1 MEKLPLYRIVINEED
16 ELTGVD
22 FISLVDEPAI
32 EINWMAFSSVDF
44 NFKVEKDKQILYG
57 PLMVADKIMYRNDEV
72 RGEYNV
78 KFLKQDI
85 ESIVKKFSKNN
96 FNNNIS
102 FMHSGQAVK
111 GTLVE
116 HFIVREGMTV
126 PGFEN
131 IPDGTWM
138 GRVYIEDE
146 NFWMDYVKTDIVKG
160 FSIEING
167 LLQRQDFSKEVS
179 LWTEIE
185 SIVTSDI
192 SDEEMIDSI
201 TDIFKSFKFETY
213 NDYPKAASENAA
225 RSIKLRDEYD
235 LKCGTLVGWQRANQ
249 LAKGESISRE
259 TIARMAAF
267 ERHRQNSTG
276 DPKESCGPLM
286 WLAWG
291 GDEGVA
297 WAQRKLKQIDTAL
310 KSSAYQTLINL
321 SSEKFIVEPKSG
333 ETKDEFIGRCIGVEV
348 SSGYDADQAT
358 AICISKWFETFSSI
372 EDRIEQLRV
381 EEQKE
386 YDSVD
391 PEDKVKIKEIYDR
404 YDKLITPLLEMI

>member
-1 MEKLPLYRIVINEED
+1 MEKLPLYRIVINEDD

-32 EINWMAFSSVDF
+32 EVNWLAFSSVHFD
-44 NFKVEKDKQILYG
+44 FKVEKDKQILYG
-57 PLMVADKIMYRNDEV
+57 PLMITDKIMYRNDDI

-102 FMHSGQAVK
+102 FMHSGQVVK

-146 NFWMDYVKTDIVKG
+146 KFWMDYVKTDIVKG

-167 LLQRQDFSKEVS
+167 LLQRQEFSKEVS
-179 LWTEIE
+179 LWSEIE
-185 SIVTSDI
+185 NIVTSNI
-192 SDEEMIDSI
+192 SDEEMIDRI

-213 NDYPKAASENAA
+213 NDYPQAASDNAKIALRWAEENGWG
-225 RSIKLRDEYD
+225 D
-235 LKCGTLVGWQRANQ
+235 CGTQVGKVRANQ
-249 LAKGESISRE
+249 LANRESISRE
-259 TIARMAAF
+259 TIARMSAF
-267 ERHRQNSTG
+267 ERHRQNSQKELG
-276 DPKESCGPLM
+276 DGCGRLVWLM
-286 WLAWG
+286 WG

-297 WAQRKLKQIDTAL
+297 WAQKKLKQIDTAL

-321 SSEKFIVEPKSG
+321 SSEKFISV
-333 ETKDEFIGRCIGVEV
+333 
-348 SSGYDADQAT
+348 
-358 AICISKWFETFSSI
+358 
-372 EDRIEQLRV
+372 EDRIQQLRD

-386 YDSVD
+386 YDSID

-404 YDKLITPLLEMI
+404 YDKLITPLLEVIKK

>member
-32 EINWMAFSSVDF
+32 EINWMAFSSEHFD
-44 NFKVEKDKQILYG
+44 FKVEKDKQILYG
-57 PLMVADKIMYRNDEV
+57 PLMITDKVMYRNDEI

-102 FMHSGQAVK
+102 FMHSGQVVK

-146 NFWMDYVKTDIVKG
+146 KFWTDYIKTDIVKG

-167 LLQRQDFSKEVS
+167 LLQRQDFSKETS
-179 LWTEIE
+179 LWAEIE
-185 SIVTSDI
+185 NIVTSDI
-192 SDEEMIDSI
+192 SDDEMIDRI

-213 NDYPKAASENAA
+213 NDYPQAASDNAKIALRWAEENGWG
-225 RSIKLRDEYD
+225 D
-235 LKCGTLVGWQRANQ
+235 CGTQVGKVRANQ
-249 LAKGESISRE
+249 LANRESISRE
-259 TIARMAAF
+259 TIARMSAF
-267 ERHRQNSTG
+267 ERHRQNSQKELG
-276 DPKESCGPLM
+276 DGCGRLVWLM
-286 WLAWG
+286 WG

-297 WAQRKLKQIDTAL
+297 WAQKKLKQIDTAL

-321 SSEKFIVEPKSG
+321 SSEKFISV
-333 ETKDEFIGRCIGVEV
+333 
-348 SSGYDADQAT
+348 
-358 AICISKWFETFSSI
+358 
-372 EDRIEQLRV
+372 EDRIQQLRD

-386 YDSVD
+386 YDLVD
-391 PEDKVKIKEIYDR
+391 TEDKEKIKEIYDR
-404 YDKLITPLLEMI
+404 YDKLITPLLEVIKK

>member
-32 EINWMAFSSVDF
+32 EINWMAFSSEHFD
-44 NFKVEKDKQILYG
+44 FKVEKDKQILYG
-57 PLMVADKIMYRNDEV
+57 PLMIADKIMYRNDDI

-102 FMHSGQAVK
+102 FMHSGQVVK

-116 HFIVREGMTV
+116 HFIVREGMSV

-138 GRVYIEDE
+138 GRVYIDDE
-146 NFWMDYVKTDIVKG
+146 SFWMDYVKTDIVKG

-167 LLQRQDFSKEVS
+167 LLQRQDFSKETS
-179 LWTEIE
+179 LWAEIE
-185 SIVTSDI
+185 NIVTSDI
-192 SDEEMIDSI
+192 SDDEMIDRI

-213 NDYPKAASENAA
+213 NDYPQAASDNAKIALRWAEENGWG
-225 RSIKLRDEYD
+225 D
-235 LKCGTLVGWQRANQ
+235 CGTQVGKVRANQ
-249 LAKGESISRE
+249 LANRESISRE
-259 TIARMAAF
+259 TIARMSAF
-267 ERHRQNSTG
+267 ERHRQNSQKELG
-276 DPKESCGPLM
+276 DGCGRLVWLM
-286 WLAWG
+286 WG

-297 WAQRKLKQIDTAL
+297 WAQKKLKQIDTAL

-321 SSEKFIVEPKSG
+321 SSEKFISV
-333 ETKDEFIGRCIGVEV
+333 
-348 SSGYDADQAT
+348 
-358 AICISKWFETFSSI
+358 
-372 EDRIEQLRV
+372 EDRIQQLRD

-386 YDSVD
+386 YDLVD
-391 PEDKVKIKEIYDR
+391 TEDKEKIKEIYDR
-404 YDKLITPLLEMI
+404 YDKLITPLLEVIKK

>member
-1 MEKLPLYRIVINEED
+1 MEKLPLYRIVINEDD

-32 EINWMAFSSVDF
+32 EINWMAFSSVHFD
-44 NFKVEKDKQILYG
+44 FKVEKDKQILYG
-57 PLMVADKIMYRNDEV
+57 PLMIADKIMYRNDEL

-102 FMHSGQAVK
+102 FMHSGQVVK

-116 HFIVREGMTV
+116 HFIVRKGMVV
-126 PGFEN
+126 PGFED
-131 IPDGTWM
+131 IPEGTWM

-146 NFWMDYVKTDIVKG
+146 TFWMDYVKTDIVKG

-167 LLQRQDFSKEVS
+167 LLQRQEFSKDIDV
-179 LWTEIE
+179 WAEIE
-185 SIVTSDI
+185 NIVMSDL
-192 SDEEMIDSI
+192 SDEEMIDKI
-201 TDIFKSFKFETY
+201 TDVFKSFKFETY
-213 NDYPKAASENAA
+213 DDYPKSASENAA
-225 RSIKLRDEYD
+225 RAIELRDKYN
-235 LKCGTLVGWQRANQ
+235 LGCGTLVGWQRANQ
-249 LAKGESISRE
+249 LAKGENISRE

-267 ERHRQNSTG
+267 ERHRENSKG
-276 DPKESCGPLM
+276 NPEEDCGALM

-291 GDEGVA
+291 GNEGVA
-297 WAQRKLKQIDTAL
+297 WAQKKLKQIDTAL
-310 KSSAYQTLINL
+310 KSSAYQTLINM
-321 SSEKFIVEPKSG
+321 SSDKFISVEDK
-333 ETKDEFIGRCIGVEV
+333 I
-348 SSGYDADQAT
+348 Q
-358 AICISKWFETFSSI
+358 
-372 EDRIEQLRV
+372 QLRD

-391 PEDKVKIKEIYDR
+391 TEDKVKIKEIYDR
-404 YDKLITPLLEMI
+404 YDKLITPLLEMIKK

>member
-1 MEKLPLYRIVINEED
+1 MEKLPLYRIVINEDD

-32 EINWMAFSSVDF
+32 EVNWLAFSSVHFD
-44 NFKVEKDKQILYG
+44 FKVEKDKQILYG
-57 PLMVADKIMYRNDEV
+57 PLMITDKIMYRNDDI

-102 FMHSGQAVK
+102 FMHSGQLVK

-146 NFWMDYVKTDIVKG
+146 SFWMDYVKTDIVKG

-167 LLQRQDFSKEVS
+167 LLQRQDFSKEIS
-179 LWTEIE
+179 LWAEIE
-185 SIVTSDI
+185 NIVTSDI
-192 SDEEMIDSI
+192 SDDEMIDRI

-213 NDYPKAASENAA
+213 NDYPQAASDNAKIALRWAEENGWG
-225 RSIKLRDEYD
+225 D
-235 LKCGTLVGWQRANQ
+235 CGTQVGKVRANQ
-249 LAKGESISRE
+249 LANRESISRE
-259 TIARMAAF
+259 TIARMSAF
-267 ERHRQNSTG
+267 ERHRQNSQKELG
-276 DPKESCGPLM
+276 DGCGRLVWLM
-286 WLAWG
+286 WG

-297 WAQRKLKQIDTAL
+297 WAQKKLKQIDTAL

-321 SSEKFIVEPKSG
+321 SSEKFISV
-333 ETKDEFIGRCIGVEV
+333 
-348 SSGYDADQAT
+348 
-358 AICISKWFETFSSI
+358 
-372 EDRIEQLRV
+372 EDRIQQLRD

-386 YDSVD
+386 YDSID

-404 YDKLITPLLEMI
+404 YDKLITPLLEVIKK

>member
-32 EINWMAFSSVDF
+32 EINWMAFSSEHFD
-44 NFKVEKDKQILYG
+44 FKVEKDKQILYG
-57 PLMVADKIMYRNDEV
+57 PLMITDKVMYRNDEI

-102 FMHSGQAVK
+102 FMHSGQVVK

-146 NFWMDYVKTDIVKG
+146 KFWTDYIKTDIVKG

-167 LLQRQDFSKEVS
+167 LLQRQDFSKEVDVWS
-179 LWTEIE
+179 EIE

-192 SDEEMIDSI
+192 SDDEMIDRI

-213 NDYPKAASENAA
+213 NDYPQAASDNAKIALRWAEENGWG
-225 RSIKLRDEYD
+225 D
-235 LKCGTLVGWQRANQ
+235 CGTQVGKVRANQ
-249 LAKGESISRE
+249 LANRESISRE
-259 TIARMAAF
+259 TIARMSAF
-267 ERHRQNSTG
+267 ERHRQNSQKELG
-276 DPKESCGPLM
+276 DGCGRLVWLM
-286 WLAWG
+286 WG

-297 WAQRKLKQIDTAL
+297 WAQKKLKQIDTAL

-321 SSEKFIVEPKSG
+321 SSEKFISV
-333 ETKDEFIGRCIGVEV
+333 
-348 SSGYDADQAT
+348 
-358 AICISKWFETFSSI
+358 
-372 EDRIEQLRV
+372 EDRIQQLRD

-386 YDSVD
+386 YDLVD
-391 PEDKVKIKEIYDR
+391 TEDKEKIKEIYDR
-404 YDKLITPLLEMI
+404 YDKLITPLLEVIKK

>member
-102 FMHSGQAVK
+102 FMHSGQMVK

-116 HFIVREGMTV
+116 HFIVREGMVV

-131 IPDGTWM
+131 IPEGTWM

-146 NFWMDYVKTDIVKG
+146 SFWMDYVKTDIVKG

-167 LLQRQDFSKEVS
+167 LLQRQEFSKEIDI
-179 LWTEIE
+179 WDEIE
-185 SIVTSDI
+185 NIVTSDI
-192 SDEEMIDSI
+192 SDDEMIDKI

-225 RSIKLRDEYD
+225 RAIELRDQYD

-249 LAKGESISRE
+249 LAKGENISRE
-259 TIARMAAF
+259 TIARMSAF
-267 ERHRQNSTG
+267 ERHRDNSKG
-276 DPKESCGPLM
+276 DPKDDCGALM

-291 GDEGVA
+291 GNEGVA

-310 KSSAYQTLINL
+310 KSSAYQTLINM
-321 SSEKFIVEPKSG
+321 SSDEFLVEPKSD
-333 ETKDEFIGRCIGVEV
+333 ESKDDFIGRCIGIEV
-348 SSGYDADQAT
+348 SNGYPEDQA
-358 AICISKWFETFSSI
+358 AAMCISKWS
-372 EDRIEQLRV
+372 
-381 EEQKE
+381 K
-386 YDSVD
+386 
-391 PEDKVKIKEIYDR
+391 K
-404 YDKLITPLLEMI
+404 

>member
-1 MEKLPLYRIVINEED
+1 MEKLPLYRIVINEDD

-32 EINWMAFSSVDF
+32 EVNWLAFSSVHFD
-44 NFKVEKDKQILYG
+44 FKVEKDKQILYG
-57 PLMVADKIMYRNDEV
+57 PLMITDKIMYRNDDI

-102 FMHSGQAVK
+102 FMHSGQVVK

-146 NFWMDYVKTDIVKG
+146 KFWMDYVKTDIVKG

-167 LLQRQDFSKEVS
+167 LLQRQDFSKETS
-179 LWTEIE
+179 LWAEIE
-185 SIVTSDI
+185 NIVTSDI
-192 SDEEMIDSI
+192 SDDEMIDRI

-213 NDYPKAASENAA
+213 NDYPQAASDNAKIALRWAEENGWG
-225 RSIKLRDEYD
+225 D
-235 LKCGTLVGWQRANQ
+235 CGTQVGKVRANQ
-249 LAKGESISRE
+249 LANRESISRE
-259 TIARMAAF
+259 TIARMSAF
-267 ERHRQNSTG
+267 ERHRQNSQKELG
-276 DPKESCGPLM
+276 DGCGRLVWLM
-286 WLAWG
+286 WG

-297 WAQRKLKQIDTAL
+297 WAQKKLKQIDTAL

-321 SSEKFIVEPKSG
+321 SSEKFISV
-333 ETKDEFIGRCIGVEV
+333 
-348 SSGYDADQAT
+348 
-358 AICISKWFETFSSI
+358 
-372 EDRIEQLRV
+372 EDRIQQLRD

-386 YDSVD
+386 YDLVD
-391 PEDKVKIKEIYDR
+391 TEDKEKIKEIYDR
-404 YDKLITPLLEMI
+404 YDKLITPLLEVIKK